1 MKLDKRQKIVKEIG
15 IVVPVLFMVYL
26 LLVPVNPV
34 LLDTLMILYIVV
46 IPLLLFCRFQKA
58 GNYQKHPIFL
68 LVWVLLNL
76 AFNVAVFRAILTQGD
91 GLNGI
96 LGNLMYQFIFNGPDT
111 VKIYVGFGILMAIAL
126 CQLHL
131 TMNITKSLSNA
142 TGDPESSKNSIASG
156 YKEKL
161 SKSMSF
167 ISGNSKFSLLLILI
181 GTAGSFF
188 IGIKIKRGT
197 YQAVV
202 QDYVSY
208 IVGFCFFFQI
218 HHLLMLVFLRS
229 LTRNLGTACR
239 DTPDVSNQ

>member
-1 MKLDKRQKIVKEIG
+1 MKSDKLQEIVKEIG
-15 IVVPVLFMVYL
+15 IVVSVIFMVYL
-26 LLVPVNPV
+26 LLVPVNSA

-76 AFNVAVFRAILTQGD
+76 AFNVAVFRAIRTQGN

-96 LGNLMYQFIFNGPDT
+96 FGNLMHRFIFNGSDT
-111 VKIYVGFGILMAIAL
+111 VKIYVGFGILIIIAL
-126 CQLHL
+126 CQLRL
-131 TMNITKSLSNA
+131 TMNITKSLSNV
-142 TGDPESSKNSIASG
+142 TGDPESSKNSIATG

-188 IGIKIKRGT
+188 IGINIKGGT
-197 YQAVV
+197 YQTVV

-208 IVGFCFFFQI
+208 IVGFSFFFQI

-229 LTRNLGTACR
+229 VARNLGL
-239 DTPDVSNQ
+239 P